1 MRLVVGL
8 GNPGKKYKSNRHNIG
23 FAFLDSY
30 FKAKNLKFKKRIK
43 YDYLILDNVIFIKPK
58 TYMNRSG
65 EAVTS
70 ILTKY
75 RIDEILVIVDDIHLP
90 IGEIRIRKSGG
101 NGGHNGLRSIV
112 STLGSTEFGRIRIGV
127 GSPEEKDLSNYVLS
141 DFSKEEILTL
151 NNVFEMLNI
160 LLENYQNNDFDQLI
174 NEYSKYKK
182 SYSEK
187 ILKSQDR

>member
-8 GNPGKKYKSNRHNIG
+8 GNPGKKYKFNRHNIG

-30 FKAKNLKFKKRIK
+30 LKRLNLKFKRRVK
-43 YDYLILDNVIFIKPK
+43 YNYLILDDLIFIKPK

-65 EAVTS
+65 DVVTS
-70 ILTKY
+70 VLIKY

-90 IGEIRIRKSGG
+90 VGEIRIRKSGG
-101 NGGHNGLRSIV
+101 NGGHNGLGSIV
-112 STLGSTEFGRIRIGV
+112 NSLGSDEFGRIRIGV
-127 GSPEEKDLSNYVLS
+127 GSPNGKDLSNYVLS
-141 DFSKEEILTL
+141 DFSKNEISTL
-151 NNVFEMLNI
+151 NVVFDLLNI
-160 LLENYQNNDFDQLI
+160 LLESYQNSDLDQMI

-187 ILKSQDR
+187 ILKSQDQ

>member
-23 FAFLDSY
+23 FTFLDLY
-30 FKAKNLKFKKRIK
+30 LKKLNLKFKRRIK
-43 YDYLILDNVIFIKPK
+43 YDYLILDDLIFIKPK

-65 EAVTS
+65 DAVTS
-70 ILTKY
+70 VLTKY

-90 IGEIRIRKSGG
+90 IGEVRIRESGG
-101 NGGHNGLRSIV
+101 NGGHNGLGSIV
-112 STLGSTEFGRIRIGV
+112 NSLGSDEFGRIRIGV
-127 GSPEEKDLSNYVLS
+127 GSPKEKDLSNYVLS
-141 DFSKEEILTL
+141 DFSKNEISTL
-151 NNVFEMLNI
+151 NVVFDLLNI
-160 LLENYQNNDFDQLI
+160 LLKSYQNSDFDQMI

-187 ILKSQDR
+187 ILESQDR

>member
-23 FAFLDSY
+23 FSFLDLY
-30 FKAKNLKFKKRIK
+30 FKKLDLKFKRRVK
-43 YDYLILDNVIFIKPK
+43 YDYLISDNLIFIKPK

-65 EAVTS
+65 DAITS
-70 ILTKY
+70 VMTKY

-90 IGEIRIRKSGG
+90 VGDIRIRKSGG

-112 STLGSTEFGRIRIGV
+112 SSLGSDEFGRIRIGV
-127 GSPEEKDLSNYVLS
+127 GSPEEKELSNYVLS
-141 DFSKEEILTL
+141 DFSKNEVATL
-151 NNVFEMLNI
+151 NVVFDLLNI
-160 LLENYQNNDFDQLI
+160 LLESFQNSDFNQMV

-187 ILKSQDR
+187 ILDSQDR

>member
-23 FAFLDSY
+23 FTFLDSY
-30 FKAKNLKFKKRIK
+30 LKKTNLKFKKKRK
-43 YDYLILDNVIFIKPK
+43 YDYLIKDNVIFIKPK

-65 EAVTS
+65 DAITS
-70 ILTKY
+70 VMTKF
-75 RIDEILVIVDDIHLP
+75 RIDEIIVIVDDIHLP

-112 STLGSTEFGRIRIGV
+112 NSLGTDEFARIRIGV
-127 GSPEEKDLSNYVLS
+127 GSPKDKQLSDYVLS
-141 DFSKEEILTL
+141 DFSKKETSTL
-151 NNVFEMLNI
+151 NVVFDLLNI
-160 LLENYQNNDFDQLI
+160 LLDNYQDSNLDQMI
-174 NEYSKYKK
+174 IQYSRHKK

-187 ILKSQDR
+187 ILESQDR

>member
-8 GNPGKKYKSNRHNIG
+8 GNPGKKYKYNRHNIG

-30 FKAKNLKFKKRIK
+30 IKKLDLKFKRRTK
-43 YDYLILDNVIFIKPK
+43 YDYLMSDDVIFIKPK

-65 EAVTS
+65 DAIISV
-70 ILTKY
+70 LTKH

-90 IGEIRIRKSGG
+90 IGEIRIRKNGG

-112 STLGSTEFGRIRIGV
+112 DALGSSEFGRIRIGV
-127 GSPEEKDLSNYVLS
+127 GSPIEKDLSNYVLS
-141 DFSKEEILTL
+141 DFSKKEVSML
-151 NNVFEMLNI
+151 NVVFDLLNI
-160 LLENYQNNDFDQLI
+160 LLEDYQNFNLDRMV
-174 NEYSKYKK
+174 NKYSNYKK

-187 ILKSQDR
+187 ILDSQDR

>member
-30 FKAKNLKFKKRIK
+30 FNAKNLKFKKRIK

>member
-151 NNVFEMLNI
+151 NNVFEILNI

>member
-23 FAFLDSY
+23 FTFLDSY

>member
-23 FAFLDSY
+23 FTFLDFY
-30 FKAKNLKFKKRIK
+30 LIKLNLKFKRRIK
-43 YDYLILDNVIFIKPK
+43 YDYLISDDLIFIKPK

-65 EAVTS
+65 DAVTS
-70 ILTKY
+70 VLTKY

-101 NGGHNGLRSIV
+101 NGGHNGLGSIV
-112 STLGSTEFGRIRIGV
+112 NSLGSDEFGRIRIGV
-127 GSPEEKDLSNYVLS
+127 GSPNEKDLSNYVLS
-141 DFSKEEILTL
+141 DFSKKEISTL
-151 NNVFEMLNI
+151 NVVFDLLNI
-160 LLENYQNNDFDQLI
+160 LLESYQNSDLNQMI